1 MNDVCPSAE
10 KCPIFTGILKD
21 KSFTTKAYKE
31 QYCEAGIEGRNNC
44 RRFQCK
50 QKFGKVPENLL
61 PNSNKSL
68 DDIQKE
74 NNW

>member
-1 MNDVCPSAE
+1 MNDICPNAE

-31 QYCEAGIEGRNNC
+31 QYCEAGIEAIKKCKRY
-44 RRFQCK
+44 QCK
-50 QKFGKVPENLL
+50 QRFGKVPENLL
-61 PNSNKSL
+61 PNSGMSL
-68 DDIQKE
+68 DEIQKE